1 MENNAREAAKQILK
15 EVEDKNAQ
23 ALKEIHM
30 QQMHVNLIK
39 TDIESSILKHA
50 LVERREAMF
59 GTILTNNANS
69 LHQLNRL
76 ASENVELAEGL
87 DSEIK
92 DLREK
97 LFKDTLTMMNARL
110 DINKKLLEDKPEN
123 A

>member
-1 MENNAREAAKQILK
+1 METNAREAAKEIYRS
-15 EVEDKNAQ
+15 VEDKR
-23 ALKEIHM
+23 KEAH
-30 QQMHVNLIK
+30 QELNLNKLHLDVIK
-39 TDIESSILKHA
+39 TDIESGILKHA

-69 LHQLNRL
+69 MHQLNRL